1 MKGDPPVD
9 SDFVN
14 TSAARLGAAIAGTL
28 LVLTLAAPV
37 LAHAE
42 LVASSPADGA
52 VLDASPSE
60 VVLRF
65 SEALDAGK
73 SRFNL
78 EGPDGSVGIG
88 RADADAPRVMRLE
101 GLALAPGT
109 YTVEMTVASPDGHI
123 ERPTISFAVT
133 TAPASPSEDPSETP
147 TEAPSDAPSGA
158 PSEAPSASAG
168 PSAAP
173 SASAGPDT
181 DPASGTS
188 TDVLLPIVVGLLL
201 AAGAGAYVLRR
212 SRSA

>member
-1 MKGDPPVD
+1 MKTAV
-9 SDFVN
+9 
-14 TSAARLGAAIAGTL
+14 ARLGAAIAVTL
-28 LVLTLAAPV
+28 LVLALAAPV

-42 LVASSPADGA
+42 LVDSTPEDGA
-52 VLDASPSE
+52 VLDASPTE

-65 SEALDAGK
+65 TEALDPDK

-78 EGPDGSVGIG
+78 KGPDGSVGIG
-88 RADADAPRVMRLE
+88 RVEAGAPRVMRLE

-123 ERPTISFAVT
+123 ERPTISFAVKA
-133 TAPASPSEDPSETP
+133 APASPSAAPSAAP
-147 TEAPSDAPSGA
+147 TLAPSDAPSVAPSAA
-158 PSEAPSASAG
+158 PSEAPPASAA
-168 PSAAP
+168 PTAAP
-173 SASAGPDT
+173 SATAGPDT
-181 DPASGTS
+181 DPAAGTG